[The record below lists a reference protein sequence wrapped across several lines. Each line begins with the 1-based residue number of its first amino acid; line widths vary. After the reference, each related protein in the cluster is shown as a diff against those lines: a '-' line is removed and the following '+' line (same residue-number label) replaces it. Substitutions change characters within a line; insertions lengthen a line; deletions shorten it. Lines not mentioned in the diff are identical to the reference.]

1 MLAYWERRLNKMN
14 IMIGKR
20 VQRKHELYRKEQGS
34 VGGSV
39 RQ

>member
-1 MLAYWERRLNKMN
+1 MN

-20 VQRKHELYRKEQGS
+20 VQRTYELYREEQRS
-34 VGGSV
+34 LGGSV

>member
-1 MLAYWERRLNKMN
+1 MN

-20 VQRKHELYRKEQGS
+20 VQRKHELYRKEQGR